1 MPLLAAIDYVTA
13 EGTRQ
18 GILSQALV
26 SSHVAICHAY
36 HSELHYEKLYHQYY
50 SQQDRLQVCLA
61 GCNAYHSEVYLADT
75 TGGTQQLLP

>member
-1 MPLLAAIDYVTA
+1 MLLLARIDYVTA

-36 HSELHYEKLYHQYY
+36 HSELHYEKLLCTT
-50 SQQDRLQVCLA
+50 SITASKTDFKS